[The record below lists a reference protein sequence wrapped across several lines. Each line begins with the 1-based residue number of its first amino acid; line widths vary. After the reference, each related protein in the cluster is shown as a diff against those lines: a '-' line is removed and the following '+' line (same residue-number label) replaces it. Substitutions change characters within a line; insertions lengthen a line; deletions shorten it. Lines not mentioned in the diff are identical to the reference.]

1 MPYIEF
7 IWDLGGRMMAKKQA
21 KRRSRGRYLT
31 DEEAAK
37 YDTIREQ
44 VAAEFSD
51 RIKKPT
57 VSPVAHAAIM
67 ELKQAREALGL
78 SLADIRDRTGIERS
92 ALSRLENE
100 TPNVTIR
107 TLERYAEALGKRI
120 VIEIADARPT

>member
-1 MPYIEF
+1 
-7 IWDLGGRMMAKKQA
+7 MMAKKQA

-44 VAAEFSD
+44 VESEFPD
-51 RIKKPT
+51 RIKKPAL
-57 VSPVAHAAIM
+57 SPVAHGAIM
-67 ELKQAREALGL
+67 ELKQTREALGL

-92 ALSRLENE
+92 TLSRLENE

-107 TLERYAEALGKRI
+107 TLERYAEALGKRV